1 MEDLQKMND
10 HEAGD
15 LSIGPREVVLVRHG
29 ETEWSERGRHTSRTD
44 LPLTVA
50 GEDAA
55 TRLRSRL
62 ARCEFELVLTSP
74 AQRARETCQLA
85 GLGTSAQTDTDL
97 AEWDYGDYEGRTT
110 VEIREQ
116 LDRPDWTVWNSGPMP
131 NGESL
136 DDVGRRVDRVIARVI
151 AAKGAVVLFGH
162 GHGLRVLAARWLEL
176 DPGVGARVALHTGT
190 LSVLGY
196 ERETRVLQRW
206 NT

>member
-1 MEDLQKMND
+1 MEDFEVSELP
-10 HEAGD
+10 
-15 LSIGPREVVLVRHG
+15 IGSREVVLVRHG
-29 ETEWSERGRHTSRTD
+29 ATEWSERGRHTSRTD
-44 LPLTVA
+44 VPLTVE
-50 GEDAA
+50 GEHVA

-62 ARCEFELVLTSP
+62 ARCQFELVLTSP
-74 AQRARETCQLA
+74 AYRARETCRLA
-85 GLGTSAQTDTDL
+85 GLSASAQTDSDL

-136 DDVGRRVDRVIARVI
+136 DDVGRRVDRVIARVT
-151 AAKGAVVLFGH
+151 AATGPTALFGH
-162 GHGLRVLAARWLEL
+162 GHGLRILAARWLEL
-176 DPGVGARVALHTGT
+176 APVVGARVALHTGT